1 MAKFKLVAGF
11 DSRGATV
18 LHRPGL
24 LSRYPAAA
32 DRQFAIHQKDS
43 EFNTGTS
50 PGPKAAAT
58 KVRILMY

>member
-1 MAKFKLVAGF
+1 MAKFKLVASFHG
-11 DSRGATV
+11 SGASL

-24 LSRYPAAA
+24 LSRCPAA

-43 EFNTGTS
+43 EFDTGTS

>member
-11 DSRGATV
+11 DSRGASV
-18 LHRPGL
+18 LHGPGL
-24 LSRYPAAA
+24 LSRCPAA

-43 EFNTGTS
+43 EFDTGTS